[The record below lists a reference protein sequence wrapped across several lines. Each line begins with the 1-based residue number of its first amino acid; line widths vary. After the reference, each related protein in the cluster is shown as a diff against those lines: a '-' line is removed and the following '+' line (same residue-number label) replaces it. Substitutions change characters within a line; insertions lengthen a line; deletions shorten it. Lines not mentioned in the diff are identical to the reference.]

1 MPPQQKIL
9 NAATKTWSSEKK
21 KKKRI
26 KSRVV
31 GFTGGLQLVLWRTL
45 GGVGPLQE
53 WVGSKVFQALR
64 LCSPSFCF
72 KYMVVEV
79 GAHGSIYL
87 NHKPTRLD
95 GGREFQLVTFQKS
108 VGCDSSLAAGLAAS
122 SLLGVFETC
131 LLPSAGGGFPV
142 VGGWVMV
149 LKTCVSESLEPADVT
164 LHGIL
169 QMCM

>member
-1 MPPQQKIL
+1 MKDPECRNQDLKQ
-9 NAATKTWSSEKK
+9 WKK

-45 GGVGPLQE
+45 GGVRPLQE

-79 GAHGSIYL
+79 GVHGSIYL

-95 GGREFQLVTFQKS
+95 GGWVSTCDFPEECGMWLQFGSWLGCLLL
-108 VGCDSSLAAGLAAS
+108 VGCVWDMS
-122 SLLGVFETC
+122 
-131 LLPSAGGGFPV
+131 PSVSWWGIPCGGRLSNGPSKHV
-142 VGGWVMV
+142 R
-149 LKTCVSESLEPADVT
+149 LNP
-164 LHGIL
+164 
-169 QMCM
+169 